1 MDITS
6 ETISP
11 HLRIQTIFDGILISS
26 RGYSIFKS
34 NDFGKTWFLSGTL
47 PVPGHKKFLSKS
59 GTMSKA
65 LRIGIHQ
72 IKQIHNGKILI
83 SCDNGFFLS
92 DQSLSDFHRINLNS
106 HSFQLLDHNF
116 CETSKFTYFGEYFY
130 NFKKNKVNIFR
141 TSDGEKWEI
150 IYSFPKKSVKH
161 IHLLQF
167 DPFTEKIWFS
177 TGDADSECIF
187 GYANDDFSDIEI
199 VGKNDQDWRCL
210 ELIFTPEKVYWGTDN
225 PDGQNWLISLDRHTH
240 TLQKIAPFNG
250 PVYNLKRFFSGYI
263 VMTATEGGRGER
275 DNRAH
280 VLFTT
285 DLEKSPWED
294 CISYKKDWMPLI
306 FGFGRLYFAADYKNF
321 LFLYGLALKNID
333 RKSIVLSFNE
343 PAHVCE
349 QPINVK
355 T

>member
-1 MDITS
+1 MEITI

-11 HLRIQTIFDGILISS
+11 HLRIHTIIDGTLISS

-34 NDFGKTWFLSGTL
+34 NDFGKSWFLSGTL
-47 PVPGHKKFLSKS
+47 PVSGYKKILSKS
-59 GTMSKA
+59 QTISRA
-65 LRIGIHQ
+65 VRIGIHQ

-83 SCDNGFFLS
+83 ASDSGFFLS
-92 DQSLSDFHRINLNS
+92 DQSLSGFHRIDLNS
-106 HSFQLLDHNF
+106 HSLQLLDHNF
-116 CETSKFTYFGEYFY
+116 CVTSKFTYFGEYIY

-141 TSDGEKWEI
+141 TADGEKWEI

-177 TGDADSECIF
+177 TGDADSECLF
-187 GYANDDFSDIEI
+187 GYANDDFSNIKI

-225 PDGQNWLISLDRHTH
+225 PNGQNWLISLDRHTH
-240 TLQKIAPFNG
+240 TLQKIARFNG
-250 PVYNLKRFFSGYI
+250 PVYNLKRFFSGYL
-263 VMTATEGGRGER
+263 VMTATEGGTGER

-280 VLFTT
+280 VLFAS

-294 CISYKKDWMPLI
+294 GISYEKDWMPLI
-306 FGFGRLYFAADYKNF
+306 FGFGRLYFAGDYKNL
-321 LFLYGLALKNID
+321 LFLYGLALKNIGG
-333 RKSIVLSFNE
+333 KSIVLSFNE
-343 PAHVCE
+343 PANVRE
-349 QPINVK
+349 QPIKDK